1 LDIGRVIFEKGIE
14 ISHGE
19 DGVWFYKSSLTK
31 QSVANRAEVSKKY
44 SARPILLSTC
54 VAAGDKRQITLLF
67 PTEGNQVLELE
78 QTDLQQ
84 MAIVKDIP
92 MIHQFNL
99 NYIIGAVVYH
109 CKRLAER
116 YSEICSTFSQGPT
129 GSHHRIDRAIFSGQ
143 FEAYYEFEALITAAT
158 RAYDTTRHVL
168 WRAFG
173 GRGSVPSSFERTLR
187 LCDGLPMDLDE
198 QLHLSWAQFGTKIKD
213 YRDCIQHYVPI
224 GGPMSAARMV
234 KLQGDIWSTTLW
246 IPNNPEARS
255 HKKFRYDSEI
265 DALTYG
271 WELTNEMLEI
281 AHKIVQAVP
290 EQDSSQ

>member
-1 LDIGRVIFEKGIE
+1 MDIGRIIFEKGIE

-19 DGVWFYKSSLTK
+19 DGVWFYKSSPTK

-44 SARPILLSTC
+44 GVRPILLSIRIPP
-54 VAAGDKRQITLLF
+54 GDERKILWLF
-67 PTEGNQVLELE
+67 PTEGNKVLELE

-84 MAIVKDIP
+84 MAIDKDIP
-92 MIHQFNL
+92 PIFQFNL
-99 NYIIGAVVYH
+99 NYIVGTVVYH
-109 CKRLAER
+109 CKRLAEI
-116 YSEICSTFSQGPT
+116 YSDICRTFIQGPT
-129 GSHHRIDRAIFSGQ
+129 YALHKIDRAIFSGQ

-173 GRGSVPSSFERTLR
+173 GRGSVPSSFKKTLR
-187 LCDGLPMDLDE
+187 LCDGIPIALDE
-198 QLHLSWAQFGTKIKD
+198 QLHLSWARFGTKVKE

-224 GGPMSAARMV
+224 GGLVPAARMV

-246 IPNNPEARS
+246 IPDNPEARS
-255 HKKFRYDSEI
+255 HKEFKYDSEL
-265 DALTYG
+265 DALIYG
-271 WELTNEMLEI
+271 WELTNEILE
-281 AHKIVQAVP
+281 IVQAIVQTVP